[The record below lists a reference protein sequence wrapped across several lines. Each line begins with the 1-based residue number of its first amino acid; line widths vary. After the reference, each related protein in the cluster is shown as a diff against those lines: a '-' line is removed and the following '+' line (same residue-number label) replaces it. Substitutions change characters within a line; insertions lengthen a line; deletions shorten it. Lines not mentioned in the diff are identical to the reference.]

1 MRIGIPM
8 KAFDPEWGGPGTY
21 TIELVNRMINL
32 GGEHEYVLIYPSDI
46 SGRASKPQT
55 GKAVQELATS
65 RRRGIIWDQLT
76 MPALVRK
83 AGIDVLFSPF
93 MSIPIRGDYPKV
105 FTIHGAERYVVPGM
119 LRADQYLRWVFMDG
133 VLTRLAHRI
142 IAVSET
148 MAKEYCRA
156 TGCDPRKVRS
166 IPLGVGSHFTVLNDA
181 AGLTA
186 TRAKFNLPQDYLLF
200 VGRIFPNKNFGNLLR
215 AFARIEKQ
223 IPHKLVVAGGV
234 RWRFED
240 DLALVDQ
247 LGLRDR
253 VQFLDF
259 VNRDELVH
267 LYNMATCFVYP
278 SFYESFGLAQVE
290 AMACGCPVVAANT
303 GALPEIAG
311 DAALFCDP
319 KSPEEIAGAIMR
331 LVSEPQLHAQQRAK
345 GLERARL
352 YTWERCARATLDV
365 LVESSLEPDS
375 SRKSLNRGVE

>member
-8 KAFDPEWGGPGTY
+8 KAFDPTWGGPGTY
-21 TIELVNRMINL
+21 TIELVNRML
-32 GGEHEYVLIYPSDI
+32 DLDAGHEYVLLYPGDV
-46 SGRASKPQT
+46 SGRAIKPRDSRT
-55 GKAVQELATS
+55 VQEVVTD
-65 RRRGIIWDQLT
+65 RRRGVIWDQVTL
-76 MPALVRK
+76 PRLAK
-83 AGIDVLFSPF
+83 QAKIDVLFSPF
-93 MSIPIRGDYPKV
+93 MSIPIQGHFAKV

-119 LRADQYLRWVFMDG
+119 LRTDQYLRWLFMDQ
-133 VLTRLAHRI
+133 VLTHFSDRI

-148 MAKEYCRA
+148 MAHEYCRA
-156 TGCDPRKVRS
+156 TGCDPDKVRS
-166 IPLGVGSHFTVLNDA
+166 IPLGVGSHFNVMDDA
-181 AGLTA
+181 GALA
-186 TRAKFNLPQDYLLF
+186 TTRGKFNLPQDFLLF

-215 AFARIEKQ
+215 AFKRIESQ
-223 IPHKLVVAGGV
+223 VPHKLVVAGGV
-234 RWRFED
+234 RWRFEK
-240 DLALVDQ
+240 DLALVDE

-319 KSPEEIAGAIMR
+319 NSPEEIAGAIMR
-331 LVSEPQLHAQQRAK
+331 LVSDRELHARQRAK

-365 LVESSLEPDS
+365 LIESSAQPTVA
-375 SRKSLNRGVE
+375 RVT